1 MDGDRRSAA
10 VGTLRRRAPPLHPD
24 ARHRSDERLGIR
36 VLRRVEHRLRRPL
49 LHNAAV
55 AQNDDVVGDLAHDG
69 EVVTDE
75 EIAEAQLLSQVHEE
89 VQRSEEHTSALQL
102 LMRISYAVCC
112 LKEDNNWPR
121 QDML

>member
-75 EIAEAQLLSQVHEE
+75 EI
-89 VQRSEEHTSALQL
+89 RSEEHTYELQS
-102 LMRISYAVCC
+102 LMRISYAVFC
-112 LKEDNNWPR
+112 LKKKKTTNR
-121 QDML
+121 SKTQ

>member
-1 MDGDRRSAA
+1 MDGERRSAA

-75 EIAEAQLLSQVHEE
+75 EIAEAQLLSQVHDE
-89 VQRSEEHTSALQL
+89 VQHLRLRSDEHTSELQS
-102 LMRISYAVCC
+102 LMRPTYAVFSWN
-112 LKEDNNWPR
+112 KKIN
-121 QDML
+121 